1 MTVSFVIPLYNRP
14 DEISELLTSFL
25 SVRRPESGLDYE
37 IVIVEDGSSIPAGL
51 VVSSFRDRLPILY
64 LTQQNTGPSGARNHG
79 ASDARGEW
87 LIFLD
92 SDTILPEG
100 YFDALIPVL
109 NDPETG
115 LFGGPDRGHADFSPL
130 QKGISYS
137 MTSLLTTGGIR
148 GQKDGGGSADVFYP
162 RTFNMGIRK
171 TLFDRLGGFD
181 VRMRYGEDLD
191 LSMRATESGAKS
203 RLVPA
208 AWLYHKRRTDFGA
221 FFRQVRHSG
230 EARWALERKHP
241 GTMKPVHWLPFLFSA
256 GLALSVVIP
265 PLLGLYVLY
274 AVLILLDATLSYRY
288 SFEEALNAVTAS
300 FVQHLGYGTGFV
312 KGALRGH
319 RNTPD

>member
-230 EARWALERKHP
+230 KARWVLERKHP

-288 SFEEALNAVTAS
+288 SFEEALNAVAAS